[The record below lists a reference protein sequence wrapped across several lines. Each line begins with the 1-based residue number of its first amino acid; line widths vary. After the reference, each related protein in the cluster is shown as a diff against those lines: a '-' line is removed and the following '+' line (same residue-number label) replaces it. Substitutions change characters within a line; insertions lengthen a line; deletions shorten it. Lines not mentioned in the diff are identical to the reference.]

1 MSGNPLKIL
10 LIEDNLAEASFL
22 RESLKISRCQK
33 FELVHVQR
41 LEDGLI
47 LLREQKFA
55 LILLDLT
62 LPDSQGLESLKPIFE
77 IVSDIPIV
85 VLTNTNDEELAIEAV
100 RRGAQDYLLKKE
112 VKGERLIRCLRYA
125 IERKQASKTFGG
137 SDRVLADDRV
147 QQLTAE
153 LNRVKELDRLK
164 SEFVSMLSHDFRNP
178 LSTILASTGLLQNN
192 ERQLTKEK
200 KTLLFQLIRSASKN
214 MAQLLDEIIMLGQAD
229 AAQLQC
235 LPERLNLNTFCLSLL
250 EELQISIAEKQ
261 LTINFLPSGNLTDS
275 VWDIKLLKHILNNL
289 LGNAIKYSHQN
300 NAIDFELI
308 AQETEVIFKIRDRG
322 IGIPPEEQPRL
333 FEPFHRANN
342 VGQIPGTG
350 LGLAIVKRCTEAHG
364 GQITFESQVGIGTTF
379 TVALPVIATP
389 IITKSA
395 GNSQSTS

>member
-1 MSGNPLKIL
+1 MSGNPFKIL
-10 LIEDNLAEASFL
+10 LIEDNLAEAIFL

-41 LEDGLI
+41 LRDGI
-47 LLREQKFA
+47 NLLKQEKFA
-55 LILLDLT
+55 IILLDLT

-77 IVSDIPIV
+77 IVADIPIV

-112 VKGERLIRCLRYA
+112 VKGERLVRSLRYA
-125 IERKQASKTFGG
+125 IERKQALKTFEEN
-137 SDRVLADDRV
+137 DRVLANDRV
-147 QQLTAE
+147 NQLTAE

-192 ERQLTKEK
+192 EQQLSAEK

-214 MAQLLDEIIMLGQAD
+214 MAQLLDEITTIGQAD
-229 AAQLQC
+229 AGQLNC

-250 EELQISIAEKQ
+250 EELQISIAQKH
-261 LTINFLPSGNLTDS
+261 LIINFLPSRNPIEGF
-275 VWDIKLLKHILNNL
+275 WDIKLLKHILNNL
-289 LGNAIKYSHQN
+289 LGNAIKYSYQN
-300 NAIDFELI
+300 GAIDFELI
-308 AQETEVIFKIRDRG
+308 AQETEVIFKVRDRG
-322 IGIPPEEQPRL
+322 IGIPLEEQPKL

-364 GQITFESQVGIGTTF
+364 GQITFESQVGVGTTF
-379 TVALPVIATP
+379 IVILP
-389 IITKSA
+389 IIF
-395 GNSQSTS
+395 